1 MRRDYLSIRV
11 SILLAVAV
19 AFMATPALALVQH
32 PNTADYPNSEEP
44 PVMSDRPVD
53 AVVGWWN
60 YNASAVAIKP
70 NYIITTCHQGYGVGT
85 TVNFGGVDYRVAEVF
100 QHSKADLRIA
110 RIVNPTTGA
119 DADLTNYVDY
129 NTNTTSEVGQT
140 AVVGGFGY
148 GRGTAYPTYY
158 TYAETNNKTERWG
171 QNYIEGTGSTYDPS
185 GFSTQLLTANF
196 DNYGAGNWVNYEACV
211 APYDSGG
218 GWFLK
223 DGVTGSWQVVGLSR
237 VAAPS
242 SFNPAAYMDC
252 VRVSSYATW
261 LNNAF
266 SRSTWN
272 PSSGGDWS
280 TPTNWSGGVPTG
292 LDKWAVFSDKV
303 PDSRMVTLDASHTIG
318 TLRFDC
324 LGSLTIAAGGSNKLT
339 FEVTN
344 SADSAQIETGNTNGS
359 GALTITAPVTMGTS
373 LVVRHNSGGTLTIS
387 GKVTGTGKSLT
398 KAGTGTLVLSGANT
412 YTGATT
418 VFAGTLQFA
427 KQVSFYNNNPASWTA
442 ANLVVASGATA
453 AFNVGGTGEFTAAN
467 INTLKALGTST
478 GGFKSGA
485 ILGLDT
491 ASGDFPYSST
501 IANPN
506 VGANTL
512 GLTKLGANTLTL
524 SGASTYTGATSVS
537 GGILKA
543 GIASSPGVSGAFGKN
558 SAVTLANTAGVS
570 MDLNGFNT
578 QIGSLAG
585 GGVTGGNVILGA
597 ATLTVGGNNTSPAAY
612 AGVISGTGGA
622 LTKIGAGALTLSG
635 DNTYTGGTMVSEG
648 TLLVSNTAG
657 SATGTGAVTVSAA
670 TLGGTGFI
678 NGPVTLTGDSILT
691 STGTLTIN
699 GTLTVQDLAN
709 QLAAGTVLTS
719 DDVTIE
725 PDAVFIINGTLGGED
740 GSLIVRGTLMGKG
753 TINKTCILEA
763 GGVLSPGSPSTIQGM
778 AQILNATAPRNFSFE
793 IGAATPNYAAPSNSV
808 NDVIRL
814 TDAATPFADATGA
827 APAAF
832 TADTVI
838 DVYFLSADPALGEY
852 KAEFFAATDFSDAV
866 AGATYQ
872 YWHLD
877 PHGSRYHNGNLYSP
891 LDESLVDWSVVPE
904 TANFV
909 GGEASG
915 YITELTVV
923 PEPVTALLLGAG
935 ALALV
940 ARRRRLC

>member
-11 SILLAVAV
+11 SILLAVAIGL
-19 AFMATPALALVQH
+19 MATPALALVQH

-70 NYIITTCHQGYGVGT
+70 NYIITTCHQGGGVGT

-119 DADLTNYVDY
+119 DADLTN
-129 NTNTTSEVGQT
+129 VGYYKDTDEEDKT
-140 AVVGGFGY
+140 AVIGGFGY

-280 TPTNWSGGVPTG
+280 TSTNWSGGVPTG

-324 LGSLTIAAGGSNKLT
+324 LGGLTIAAGGSSKLT

-427 KQVSFYNNNPASWTA
+427 KQVSLYNNNPASWTA

-491 ASGDFPYSST
+491 ASGDFPYSSA
-501 IANPN
+501 IGNPN
-506 VGANTL
+506 GGANIL
-512 GLTKLGANTLTL
+512 GLRKLGANTLTL

-597 ATLTVGGNNTSPAAY
+597 ATLTVGGNNASPTAY

-657 SATGTGAVTVSAA
+657 SATGTGPVTVDAA

-678 NGPVTLTGDSILT
+678 NGPVTLTGDSTLT

-725 PDAVFIINGTLGGED
+725 PGAVFIINGTLGGED

-763 GGVLSPGSPSTIQGM
+763 GGVLSPGAPSTIQGM
-778 AQILNATAPRNFSFE
+778 AQILNAQAPRNFSFE
-793 IGAATPNYAAPSNSV
+793 IGAATPNYATPSNSV